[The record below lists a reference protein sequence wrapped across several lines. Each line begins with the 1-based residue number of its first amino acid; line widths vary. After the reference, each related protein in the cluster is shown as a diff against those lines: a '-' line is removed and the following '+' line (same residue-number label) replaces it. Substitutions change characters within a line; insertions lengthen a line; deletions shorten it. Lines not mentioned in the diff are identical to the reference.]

1 MKITKLVHS
10 CLLIETPERVG
21 LIDPGSFS
29 AEAVKAV
36 SLSQL
41 DDILITH
48 GHGDHMDIDLI
59 KQLLNDF
66 PAVNIIAPAE
76 AAQELQAAGI
86 ETATD
91 KLTDGVETF
100 EAPHESVA
108 PLFGQPPQEYGFH
121 YLDKLSHPGDSHSF
135 SETKDIL
142 ALPVS
147 APWGS
152 TIKAINLGLELK
164 PKYIIPI
171 HDWHWNDQARSSL
184 YDRMAKVFT
193 DNGIEFIKPT
203 DGQAFEIDS

>member
-10 CLLIETPERVG
+10 CLLVETPDRVG
-21 LIDPGSFS
+21 LIDPGNFS
-29 AEAVKAV
+29 VEALDNI

-48 GHGDHMDIDLI
+48 EHGDHMDIDMI
-59 KQLLNDF
+59 KRLLNDF

-76 AAQELQAAGI
+76 AAQKLQEAGI

-100 EAPHESVA
+100 DSPHESVA

-121 YLDKLSHPGDSHSF
+121 YLGKLSHPGDSHSF
-135 SETKDIL
+135 SETKSIL

-152 TIKAINLGLELK
+152 TIKAINVGLELK
-164 PKYIIPI
+164 PDYIIPI
-171 HDWHWNDQARSSL
+171 HDWHWNDQASESM
-184 YDRMAKVFT
+184 YDRMANVFKK
-193 DNGIEFIKPT
+193 NGIEFIKTKNGKP
-203 DGQAFEIDS
+203 FEIDV